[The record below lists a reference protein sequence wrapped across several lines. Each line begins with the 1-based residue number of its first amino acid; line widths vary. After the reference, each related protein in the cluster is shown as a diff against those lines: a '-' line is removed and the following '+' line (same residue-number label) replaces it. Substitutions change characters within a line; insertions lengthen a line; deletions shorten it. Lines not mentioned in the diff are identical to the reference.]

1 MRIQPI
7 KIYWQPMTKQ
17 NKQQPL
23 FKGFSKPMIVREI
36 DKKGK

>member
-17 NKQQPL
+17 NKQQHL
-23 FKGFSKPMIVREI
+23 FKGFSKPNKVVLNN
-36 DKKGK
+36 K